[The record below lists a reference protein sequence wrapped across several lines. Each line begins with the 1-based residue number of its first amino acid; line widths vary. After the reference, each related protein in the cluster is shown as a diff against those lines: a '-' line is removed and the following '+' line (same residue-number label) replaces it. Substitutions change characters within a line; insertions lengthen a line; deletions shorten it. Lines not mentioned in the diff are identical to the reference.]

1 MADEVIKQK
10 LLLEPEVSQTAAS
23 KLEEVV
29 AKAASK
35 GLKKGLMNF
44 DSVIK
49 SYSNALTKAGEAQVN
64 AYAAA
69 AVDSDVASLIGGDFV
84 AEGDDG
90 SRELLGQI
98 ISPEKVAE
106 AAGYASFPEFMRSM
120 YSAGYAPNQIHSQVR
135 SIARDIAGKIQP
147 NLKELNIPL
156 ERAAK
161 QLRAFN
167 TQQKAASTASTISQR
182 AGALADVLTDPN
194 NGLSD
199 EERFALTR
207 AFANQLSSLTNRS
220 FVEKGVL
227 TSEESAQFAAQVAE
241 IRSELAGIKNPALP
255 EAPWMPRGGLVP
267 RSATQSMMVAER
279 ATEGTTNPL
288 YIQRA
293 ISRIGGGLSATER
306 YAWAYKIND
315 ENSKFYWDSRFKSTM
330 QDLTTPSMDSDTRHR
345 FADWYS
351 EQDALGRAKSA
362 TQDALGK
369 STEQYWQV
377 KRKNAVDNIVNRS
390 VMDPEAKKYFQE
402 WIKAQNKNTFSLN
415 SLTTWIKSTS
425 GMAVSGYMA
434 GKFVG
439 GIATDVMEGRTSWL
453 ADTQNPYSTRRDV
466 LQQWGKKYAPVAGA
480 GVGALVGSLFGPIGT
495 LVGSA
500 IGTAGTMIWA
510 QHNIDQKKIADEYAK
525 YSGNINIQRALYGN
539 NIGYNA
545 ANAIQNSNLANAADV
560 LSLNTTS
567 AMLPGAMAFGAVSEQ
582 QMVGMSYLPDYW
594 RALMNR
600 ENPLDILLAYRE
612 NAKNINPALV
622 PYITQMAGLSE
633 SLRGLA
639 MADNFEQLYAH
650 KDEWAGMDLQQF
662 AAAMQNTQDAIG
674 RAAIS
679 QRQLNT
685 QFLEQS
691 QSTRGNGLGGRPVA
705 DLLDDLPGSSA
716 AKAIVAEA
724 LSENIRFG
732 DLNVYIDGVQAAKR
746 ELKVQDWNEQTIY
759 TSGGA

>member
-10 LLLEPEVSQTAAS
+10 ILLEPEVSQTAAS

-35 GLKKGLMNF
+35 GLKKGLMSF

-84 AEGDDG
+84 AESDDG

-182 AGALADVLTDPN
+182 AGALADVLADPN

-227 TSEESAQFAAQVAE
+227 TSEESAQFASQVAE
-241 IRSELAGIKNPALP
+241 IRSELAGIRNPAIP
-255 EAPWMPRGGLVP
+255 EAPWIPKGGLAP
-267 RSATQSMMVAER
+267 RSATQSMMMAER
-279 ATEGTTNPL
+279 ATGVTNPL
-288 YIQRA
+288 GIQRA
-293 ISRIGGGLSATER
+293 VSRIGGGLSATER
-306 YAWAYKIND
+306 FAWAYRIND
-315 ENSKFYWDSRFKSTM
+315 ENSKVYWDNKFK
-330 QDLTTPSMDSDTRHR
+330 TTVEELGTSPMS
-345 FADWYS
+345 
-351 EQDALGRAKSA
+351 QDARSKFAQLYAEQNKMNGHI
-362 TQDALGK
+362 D
-369 STEQYWQV
+369 QYWSAR
-377 KRKNAVDNIVNRS
+377 RKDAINNIINGGK
-390 VMDPEAKKYFQE
+390 MDPEAKKYFQE

-639 MADNFEQLYAH
+639 MSDNFDELYAH
-650 KDEWAGMDLQQF
+650 KNEWAGMDLNQF
-662 AAAMQNTQDAIG
+662 GEAYLNTSDAIK
-674 RAAIS
+674 RARIS
-679 QRQLNT
+679 QEQLNT
-685 QFLEQS
+685 QFIEQS
-691 QSTRGNGLGGRPVA
+691 RSTRGNGVGGHPIA
-705 DLLDDLPGSSA
+705 DLVDDLPGSSA

-724 LSENIRFG
+724 LSENIKFG

-746 ELKVQDWNEQTIY
+746 ELKVQDWNGQTIY

>member
-10 LLLEPEVSQTAAS
+10 LLLEPEVSQSAAS
-23 KLEEVV
+23 KLEDVV

-35 GLKKGLMNF
+35 GLKKGLMSF

-69 AVDSDVASLIGGDFV
+69 AVDADVASLIGGDFV
-84 AEGDDG
+84 ATGDDG
-90 SRELLGQI
+90 SKELLGQV
-98 ISPEKVAE
+98 ISPQKVAE

-120 YSAGYAPNQIHSQVR
+120 YDAGYAPNQIHSQVR
-135 SIARDIAGKIQP
+135 SIARDVAGKIQP
-147 NLKELNIPL
+147 NLKELNVPL

-167 TQQKAASTASTISQR
+167 TQRKAANTAATISQR
-182 AGALADVLTDPN
+182 AESLANVLADPN

-199 EERFALTR
+199 DERFALTR
-207 AFANQLSSLTNRS
+207 TFANQISSLTNRS

-227 TSEESAQFAAQVAE
+227 TAEESAQFATQTAE
-241 IRSELAGIKNPALP
+241 IRSELAGIKNPTVT
-255 EAPWMPRGGLVP
+255 APWIAKGGLVP
-267 RSATQSMMVAER
+267 RSATQSMMMAER
-279 ATEGTTNPL
+279 ATGVSSPAE
-288 YIQRA
+288 IQRA
-293 ISRIGGGLSATER
+293 VGRIGGGLSATER
-306 YAWAYKIND
+306 YAWAYRVNE
-315 ENSKFYWDSRFKSTM
+315 ENSKAYWNNRFTNSVEE
-330 QDLTTPSMDSDTRHR
+330 LTAPSD
-345 FADWYS
+345 
-351 EQDALGRAKSA
+351 SA
-362 TQDALGK
+362 TRQMHAQWAAEQDALGK

-377 KRKNAVDNIVNRS
+377 KRKNAVDDIVNRS

-402 WIKAQNKNTFSLN
+402 WIKAQNKNTSSLKN
-415 SLTTWIKSTS
+415 LTTWIKTTG

-434 GKFVG
+434 GRVVG
-439 GIATDVMEGRTSWL
+439 GVATDFMEGRTSWL
-453 ADTQNPYSTRRDV
+453 ADTQNPYSTKRDV
-466 LQQWGKKYAPVAGA
+466 MQQWGKKYGSVAGA
-480 GVGALVGSLFGPIGT
+480 GVGALIGSLFGPIGT
-495 LVGSA
+495 FVGSA
-500 IGTAGTMIWA
+500 IGAAGTMIWA

-545 ANAIQNSNLANAADV
+545 ANAIQNSNLASAADV
-560 LSLNTTS
+560 LSLNATS

-600 ENPLDILLAYRE
+600 ENPLDILMAYRE
-612 NAKNINPALV
+612 NAKSINPALV
-622 PYITQMAGLSE
+622 PYITQMAGLPE

-691 QSTRGNGLGGRPVA
+691 QSTRGNGLGGSPVA
-705 DLLDDLPGSSA
+705 DLLNDLPGFGA
-716 AKAIVAEA
+716 AKAVVAEA

-746 ELKVQDWNEQTIY
+746 ELKVEDWNGQTIY